1 MEKIQFK
8 DLPDMTTPLS
18 SANLNQMQDNMED
31 AIVPIKLVSISDT
44 TPASATIGDMY
55 YNTTDNKIYTAT
67 AENTWDSG
75 STPRYDGFYINT
87 NDNTLFYY
95 DGNTLILSGGN
106 LTDKNIK
113 NEETTSETDVYS
125 CNYINS
131 IQTLY
136 ETVLDGDSNTIIIN
150 NLNIKPG
157 TSFQIIIDGT
167 TTSSSGEIVNIG
179 CYPNDKSAYDICRV
193 VGIENNASNINSIY
207 NTNTS
212 NMYMGRVVRGNQFI
226 INSYCSWLGT
236 YLKNLSSYAT
246 PGINNIFIAGNLCS
260 MVNLSD
266 ETLTSIRIVIASGQF
281 VTGTKVSILR

>member
-1 MEKIQFK
+1 MKKIPFN

-18 SANLNQMQDNMED
+18 SVNLNQMQDNMEN
-31 AIVPIKLVSISDT
+31 AIVPTKLVTISET
-44 TPASATIGDMY
+44 APSSATTGDMY
-55 YNTTDNKIYTAT
+55 YNTADNKVYTAIGT
-67 AENTWDSG
+67 NTWDSG

-95 DGNTLILSGGN
+95 NGTSLVGVGGSQTSIN
-106 LTDKNIK
+106 VK

-167 TTSSSGEIVNIG
+167 TTSSSREILDIG

-193 VGIENNASNINSIY
+193 VGIENKAGNINSVY
-207 NTNTS
+207 NVSTP
-212 NMYMGRVVRGNQFI
+212 NMYLGKVVRGNQFI
-226 INSYCSWLGT
+226 INSTFNWNGT
-236 YLKNLSSYAT
+236 YLKNLSDYAT
-246 PGINNIFIAGNLCS
+246 PGITNHFIVGNLCA
-260 MVNLSD
+260 MVSLSD
-266 ETLTSIRIVIASGQF
+266 ETLTSIRITIASGQF